1 MAFCI
6 VRNDITKMETD
17 AIVNTANPKVRVGD
31 GIDRAVYEA
40 AGEEELLKL
49 REKVGEVTPG
59 NSFITD
65 GLKLKAKYIIHTVGT
80 SWKGGNEGEEDILRS
95 CYKSVFQI
103 ARDNELTSISIPLL
117 ASGSYGYPKGIAL
130 RIALSEIEEFLRDYD
145 IEIYLVVFDDK
156 SYLLSSELYGDIDSY
171 INDNYVE
178 EKTSSEYHKYPGRRD
193 EDHLMASSVSASHST
208 GKLFSFLPGSKK
220 GSVLGSKA
228 KESTVYPDEEEG
240 AFSAALEEESPY
252 EDRAIGAVPGESLDR
267 MMLSTDGIKQR
278 SLSDVV
284 NNLDKSFMEMVYY
297 FADLKGFTDAQVQSK
312 SNLDRRAYSKLKCGT
327 TKNPSK
333 ATALAMTIGLELSLD
348 EAKDLLGRAGYAFSP
363 CNKTDL
369 IVQFFLERKAYDI
382 LEINVALF
390 EHGEEPL
397 GSFPK
402 DMV

>member
-40 AGEEELLKL
+40 AGEDELLRL
-49 REKVGEVTPG
+49 REKVGEVSPG

-80 SWKGGNEGEEDILRS
+80 SWKGGNEGEEDILRA
-95 CYKSVFQI
+95 CYKSTFKI
-103 ARDNELTSISIPLL
+103 ARDNELSSIAIPLL

-178 EKTSSEYHKYPGRRD
+178 EKTSSEYLRYPRRE
-193 EDHLMASSVSASHST
+193 EDHLMASSALPPKT
-208 GKLFSFLPGSKK
+208 GKLFGLSLGGKK
-220 GSVLGSKA
+220 GSTLGSKA
-228 KESTVYPDEEEG
+228 KESTIYPDEEEG

-252 EDRAIGAVPGESLDR
+252 EDRAIGAVPGEALDKKIIA
-267 MMLSTDGIKQR
+267 TDGIKQR

-382 LEINVALF
+382 LQINVVLF

-402 DMV
+402 DMVF

>member
-40 AGEEELLKL
+40 AGEYELLRL
-49 REKVGEVTPG
+49 REKVGDVTPG

-145 IEIYLVVFDDK
+145 IQIYLVVFDDK

-178 EKTSSEYHKYPGRRD
+178 EKTSSEYLKYPRR
-193 EDHLMASSVSASHST
+193 EESHMMASAAIPPKT
-208 GKLFSFLPGSKK
+208 GKLFGLSFGGKK
-220 GSVLGSKA
+220 GSALGSKA

-252 EDRAIGAVPGESLDR
+252 EDRAIGAVPGEALDR
-267 MMLSTDGIKQR
+267 RILATDGIKQR